1 MNSEFARFKYR
12 HGEFWFDF
20 DAMEQ
25 WNEYGE
31 EVFVVGW
38 DGTRLM
44 WKRQTDG
51 EGDLDWNP
59 WRYYTTEEAVDC
71 YGAIND
77 LYKQYRVDKEIDKM
91 LQNLI

>member
-1 MNSEFARFKYR
+1 MNDEFARFRYR

-38 DGTRLM
+38 DGEKLT
-44 WKRQTDG
+44 WKRQTDME
-51 EGDLDWNP
+51 EGDWNP
-59 WRYYTTEEAVDC
+59 WRSYTTEDIKYSE
-71 YGAIND
+71 IND
-77 LYKQYRVDKEIDKM
+77 LYKQYKVDKEIDKM